1 MVVYL
6 CVTLIL
12 DTYWDILFIKQLAV
26 LNLII
31 NNVWVAQGFLESM
44 LKCVLLVW
52 WALEKQKGW
61 GQGLQER
68 TLWKESPCPHPHLW
82 TSKNMARGSQDQN
95 SYLHKD
101 KSINKEMVKSSWD
114 HQFFFLNACCV
125 PSSVLSVGVTYTFLT
140 FRRGQYHVH
149 EANES
154 WDSKLN
160 VMLLLFSH

>member
-44 LKCVLLVW
+44 LKCVLLIW

-82 TSKNMARGSQDQN
+82 TSENMARGSQDQN

-114 HQFFFLNACCV
+114 HQFFFWMLVVCLALCW
-125 PSSVLSVGVTYTFLT
+125 VLGLHT
-140 FRRGQYHVH
+140 H
-149 EANES
+149 S
-154 WDSKLN
+154 WHLERDST
-160 VMLLLFSH
+160 MYMRQMSHGIVS